1 MILITRVKTKTNM
14 MVNKTLLI
22 SDNGNNTEYDE
33 HIEDDKEMIK
43 SNHNNE
49 EDTSDNNDLNKKKN
63 YND

>member
-1 MILITRVKTKTNM
+1 M

-43 SNHNNE
+43 VII
-49 EDTSDNNDLNKKKN
+49 TMRKIQVIIMILIKKKL
-63 YND
+63 